1 MVPGSIFVHTRVEEV
16 EHLCSVLDR
25 SFGLAT
31 TIQLDRGKPRIY
43 IRKGSL
49 DRFRSPSR
57 GCFWTGPFCVCV
69 FAVFFLICHV
79 GN

>member
-25 SFGLAT
+25 SFGLPS

-43 IRKGSL
+43 IRKGYL
-49 DRFRSPSR
+49 DRFRSLVLPYFHKSILYKL
-57 GCFWTGPFCVCV
+57 P
-69 FAVFFLICHV
+69 
-79 GN
+79 